1 MNIVMKDYN
10 LEHFQDKDVYTWE
23 EIVSIIEDL
32 ESELHSKEEEL
43 EDLQND
49 LESNYKPI
57 TAWEQSGMSERDF
70 I

>member
-1 MNIVMKDYN
+1 MEINMKDYN
-10 LEHFQDKDVYTWE
+10 LESFRSKDLYTWE
-23 EIVSIIEDL
+23 EIISIIENL

-49 LESNYKPI
+49 LESNYKRI
-57 TAWEQSGMSERDF
+57 TTWEQSGMSERDF